1 MEACVLNS
9 LAGSFCDIFFF
20 TQTKAPPASSPR
32 SATGISPC
40 GCIAHTYDTI
50 QVSLL
55 DRLDDVSFVTSTV
68 TIITFVFVTVN
79 SSLTPSVISVIT
91 FAFTKSWTSL
101 QSSIWLTYYFT
112 NKDHIFSSDKKN
124 SSGNVSILF
133 SNVNSFNCVLKQKI
147 GWNKNSQWLF
157 WPPYC

>member
-91 FAFTKSWTSL
+91 FAFTSHGHHSNLQYDSL
-101 QSSIWLTYYFT
+101 TISPTRT
-112 NKDHIFSSDKKN
+112 IFSPLTRKIPRGMSPY
-124 SSGNVSILF
+124 F
-133 SNVNSFNCVLKQKI
+133 S
-147 GWNKNSQWLF
+147 
-157 WPPYC
+157 PT